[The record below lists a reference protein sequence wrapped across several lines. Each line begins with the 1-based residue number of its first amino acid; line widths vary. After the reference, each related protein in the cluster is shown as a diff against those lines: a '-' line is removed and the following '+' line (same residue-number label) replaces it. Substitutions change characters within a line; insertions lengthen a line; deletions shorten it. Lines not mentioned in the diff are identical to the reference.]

1 MAPARLPLR
10 KARVRA
16 QLASEWCSLLTRLSY
31 LPPASHSLV
40 RKTLLVPPPMPEDKR
55 RALSRKGGERLPLP
69 DIGPRARP
77 SSRFTLVG
85 VGVMNWPGSVS
96 RLHPRLRCAN
106 AKQLAPPSLACRL
119 GSGHDRAWENECL
132 HILPTLRVH
141 HSTVF
146 PSRC

>member
-1 MAPARLPLR
+1 MGPRWVADMRWPAQLPLR

-16 QLASEWCSLLTRLSY
+16 QLAGYLCSNVTCLPY

-55 RALSRKGGERLPLP
+55 RALSHKGGEQLPLP

-85 VGVMNWPGSVS
+85 VGVLKWPCSVS
-96 RLHPRLRCAN
+96 QLHPRLALCGKPCLA
-106 AKQLAPPSLACRL
+106 QLGLQTGLWA
-119 GSGHDRAWENECL
+119 
-132 HILPTLRVH
+132 
-141 HSTVF
+141 
-146 PSRC
+146 